1 MTGGAGPGGG
11 GLGRAS
17 SVPRTSP
24 CPMPCG
30 YFYSCQGNS
39 VIYGRPG
46 PLQGCVINTPG
57 PTLAFTWRGSSGP
70 VLCGLSPASLPGL
83 TGSCPH
89 GAFWG
94 GVLPPQPHGSPALS
108 LQGLSNAFR
117 SESFLEAGFHEPKR
131 REVLNWGF
139 ALPSRASP
147 GHRKERGG
155 PGRREASLEKTLLL
169 LQDVPV

>member
-1 MTGGAGPGGG
+1 MGLGQPGSQQSWPGGRGCRGPHQRLRLGGAPPPPPGMRGRQPAWCPVGRRRWKLCPDGQMRHDRRAGPGGG

-17 SVPRTSP
+17 SVPCTSV

-57 PTLAFTWRGSSGP
+57 PTLSFTWRGSSGP

-83 TGSCPH
+83 PGSCPH
-89 GAFWG
+89 GAFLRG
-94 GVLPPQPHGSPALS
+94 IFPLPTSP
-108 LQGLSNAFR
+108 
-117 SESFLEAGFHEPKR
+117 
-131 REVLNWGF
+131 W
-139 ALPSRASP
+139 
-147 GHRKERGG
+147 
-155 PGRREASLEKTLLL
+155 
-169 LQDVPV
+169 